1 MLQLHSDSKAGSM
14 TCAQAPHT
22 FAETVSFSAQKPSLG
37 LLLMYDSLHRHIAY
51 IGAVSIS
58 APVSCLFY
66 AKYRHLSRPMIG
78 LFLMYNNTLRLHGEN
93 HTERSAF
100 SVKSIILFCNC
111 NLYFFKK
118 PIGCVAVNST
128 ITFLFSPDD
137 TGFGNRCNRRV

>member
-14 TCAQAPHT
+14 TCAQASHT

-37 LLLMYDSLHRHIAY
+37 LLLMYYSLHRHTSY
-51 IGAVSIS
+51 IRNCIES
-58 APVSCLFY
+58 APARCLFY
-66 AKYRHLSRPMIG
+66 AKSCHLSRPMMI
-78 LFLMYNNTLRLHGEN
+78 LLPMYSNALRLHGEN

-100 SVKSIILFCNC
+100 STKSIILFCNC
-111 NLYFFKK
+111 NLYFFEK
-118 PIGCVAVNST
+118 PIGCVAVNVT